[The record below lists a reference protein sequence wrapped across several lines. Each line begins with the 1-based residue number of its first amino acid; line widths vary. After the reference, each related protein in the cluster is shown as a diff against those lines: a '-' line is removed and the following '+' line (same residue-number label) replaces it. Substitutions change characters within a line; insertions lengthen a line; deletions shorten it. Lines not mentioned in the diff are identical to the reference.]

1 MKKILMIMLLGMS
14 TNVAFGMDDQ
24 AAPAV
29 AVAKQKAT
37 EEIVTQVKNLK
48 AEIAALEVASKI
60 DGFDKQGDLDS
71 KKQELAKLEQEYEM
85 PTTFTMNQVA
95 GIGLLITA
103 LFVPQM
109 KRWIR
114 ELKAFATT
122 KKNKNL
128 TKEQQLA
135 YLGLTV
141 QQMNDHFGWNSLSS
155 DQQVA
160 ILKDKKDE
168 YKDLKGAALQ
178 QKLNDLAQEYNPR
191 NKLDNLHGDFLTYAT
206 GFDLSDLGFEKKDG
220 LLGGFDGLFEDV
232 TKDLL

>member
-1 MKKILMIMLLGMS
+1 MS
-14 TNVAFGMDDQ
+14 MNVAFG
-24 AAPAV
+24 AESEAVPAV
-29 AVAKQKAT
+29 AVAKQQAT
-37 EEIVTQVKNLK
+37 PEIIAQVKILRE
-48 AEIAALEVASKI
+48 EIAALEVEATKE
-60 DGFDKQGDLDS
+60 GFEKQGDLGN
-71 KKQELAKLEQEYEM
+71 KKAELVKLQATYEM
-85 PTTFTMNQVA
+85 PTTFNMNKVA
-95 GIGLLITA
+95 GIGLLLGA
-103 LFVPQM
+103 LFFPQM
-109 KRWIR
+109 KRLIR
-114 ELKAFATT
+114 ELKSFATT
-122 KKNKNL
+122 KKSKSL

>member
-1 MKKILMIMLLGMS
+1 MKKIIMIMLLGMS
-14 TNVAFGMDDQ
+14 TQVAFGADSEGVPTKEEAVVKKQ
-24 AAPAV
+24 A
-29 AVAKQKAT
+29 T
-37 EEIVTQVKNLK
+37 HEIIAQVKTLR
-48 AEIAALEVASKI
+48 AEIAVLENADNKE
-60 DGFDKQGDLDS
+60 GLQE
-71 KKQELAKLEQEYEM
+71 KKEVLARLEQEYEIS
-85 PTTFTMNQVA
+85 TTLNMNQIA
-95 GIGLLITA
+95 GIGLLVGA
-103 LFVPQM
+103 LFFPQM

-122 KKNKNL
+122 KKSKSL

-141 QQMNDHFGWNSLSS
+141 QQMNDRFGWNSLSS

-160 ILKDKKDE
+160 ILKDKKEE
-168 YKDLKGAALQ
+168 YKDLKGAALTK
-178 QKLNDLAQEYNPR
+178 KLDDLAQEYNPR